1 MGEIR
6 SQRLPLRNIFCV
18 KNEQKFSKTNHFF
31 SQSLFM
37 VLWTK
42 TAILPINYII
52 LSNKQDDRGACNT
65 NLMNCNVIS
74 FIDYR
79 LLLLLL
85 LCYVYKYVRMH
96 VFKYKEQSCSTSG
109 DKISPPLSVSLS
121 QPHQF
126 CRFLKFQVSLV
137 SSETDAWSPQGRS
150 DTHKLSPPQRATGNK
165 TEKFT

>member
-1 MGEIR
+1 
-6 SQRLPLRNIFCV
+6 
-18 KNEQKFSKTNHFF
+18 
-31 SQSLFM
+31 M
-37 VLWTK
+37 VLLTK

-52 LSNKQDDRGACNT
+52 LSNKQDDRGASNT

-74 FIDYR
+74 LIDYR

-85 LCYVYKYVRMH
+85 LCYVYKYVHMH

-109 DKISPPLSVSLS
+109 DKISLSLSLS

-137 SSETDAWSPQGRS
+137 SSETDA
-150 DTHKLSPPQRATGNK
+150 
-165 TEKFT
+165 